1 MYNLNQ
7 TYFAFNH
14 DLLTLILVKT
24 VRFQNRE
31 SEESIF
37 LPAMSIFCLF
47 KRTIQFKGYCL
58 MKMEC
63 LIEGTGAVDGLHLYR
78 LLIIC
83 STLFTD
89 IDFGIALD
97 SDIPRLLSLGEDRVL
112 VCVELVN
119 SPHQFS

>member
-1 MYNLNQ
+1 
-7 TYFAFNH
+7 
-14 DLLTLILVKT
+14 
-24 VRFQNRE
+24 
-31 SEESIF
+31 
-37 LPAMSIFCLF
+37 
-47 KRTIQFKGYCL
+47 
-58 MKMEC
+58 MKMES
-63 LIEGTGAVDGLHLYR
+63 LTEGTGAVDVLHLYR

-119 SPHQFS
+119 SPHQLS